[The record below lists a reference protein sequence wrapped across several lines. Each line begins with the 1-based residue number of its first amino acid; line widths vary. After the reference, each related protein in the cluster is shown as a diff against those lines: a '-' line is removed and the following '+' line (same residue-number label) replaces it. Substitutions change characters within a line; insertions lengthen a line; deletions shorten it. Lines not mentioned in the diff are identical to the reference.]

1 MPKQFQFRE
10 GAREQLM
17 QGIDLMAKTV
27 GITLGPNGRNVILD
41 KEFGPP
47 QVCSDGVT
55 IAKEIELE
63 EPFLNMGAQ
72 LLKEA
77 ASKTNDAVGD
87 GTTTST
93 ILAQSILKNGFKNIA
108 AGADPMAL
116 KRGIDKAVDAMTEEL
131 KGMSKSVTDDA
142 QISQVAVLSAH
153 DEEMGNLIGS
163 IIGKIGKDGV
173 VSVEESRGLDYDVE
187 YVEGME
193 IDRGYLS
200 PYFVTDQERMVA
212 ELEDPYIFLTSEKIS
227 SAEELVPF
235 MEKFSAVG
243 RNLVI
248 IAEDI
253 DGQALA
259 TLVVNKMRGTINCL
273 GVKAPA
279 FGDRRKAI
287 LEDMSILFGA
297 TVISGETGRTLDSV
311 EISDLGK
318 CRRVVSTKDDTT
330 FVEGGGEQVDI
341 EARVSNIKSQASET
355 KSDYDRE
362 KLDERAAKLSGGVS
376 VIKVGAATEIE
387 LKEKKQRLEDAL
399 SATRAAMEEGIL
411 PGGGTSLIR
420 AAENLRSKFEGST
433 DEDTGARI
441 VFDSVTAP
449 LELLVQNAGFS
460 GPVVVEAVKNGED
473 DYGFDAEKD
482 RYGSMYEYGIIDPV
496 KVTRSALENA
506 ASISAM
512 VLTTESLITELDP
525 PKLPAPFDD

>member
-63 EPFLNMGAQ
+63 VPFLNMGAE

-116 KRGIDKAVDAMTEEL
+116 KRGIDKAGDAMTEEL

-193 IDRGYLS
+193 IARGYLS
-200 PYFVTDQERMVA
+200 A
-212 ELEDPYIFLTSEKIS
+212 
-227 SAEELVPF
+227 
-235 MEKFSAVG
+235 
-243 RNLVI
+243 
-248 IAEDI
+248 
-253 DGQALA
+253 
-259 TLVVNKMRGTINCL
+259 
-273 GVKAPA
+273 
-279 FGDRRKAI
+279 
-287 LEDMSILFGA
+287 
-297 TVISGETGRTLDSV
+297 
-311 EISDLGK
+311 
-318 CRRVVSTKDDTT
+318 
-330 FVEGGGEQVDI
+330 
-341 EARVSNIKSQASET
+341 
-355 KSDYDRE
+355 
-362 KLDERAAKLSGGVS
+362 
-376 VIKVGAATEIE
+376 
-387 LKEKKQRLEDAL
+387 
-399 SATRAAMEEGIL
+399 
-411 PGGGTSLIR
+411 
-420 AAENLRSKFEGST
+420 
-433 DEDTGARI
+433 
-441 VFDSVTAP
+441 
-449 LELLVQNAGFS
+449 
-460 GPVVVEAVKNGED
+460 
-473 DYGFDAEKD
+473 
-482 RYGSMYEYGIIDPV
+482 
-496 KVTRSALENA
+496 
-506 ASISAM
+506 
-512 VLTTESLITELDP
+512 
-525 PKLPAPFDD
+525 